1 MSYAGKFVGQNV
13 GSWLGPVDSDP
24 NALYAGLSGAGAAS
38 GTLTALGQLQAALF
52 GTGDISAALSY
63 IEIAITSEAPGG
75 GGVAGRHKGR
85 IKREETDYS
94 DESDEAELM
103 LLVCSIIRTLH

>member
-24 NALYAGLSGAGAAS
+24 NALYAGLSGAGAAV

-52 GTGDISAALSY
+52 GAGDLVAAILAGQGQPEPPIVVGPGIVRNY
-63 IEIAITSEAPGG
+63 AMPAPRRRRREEQDEEAVLVAITM
-75 GGVAGRHKGR
+75 H
-85 IKREETDYS
+85 
-94 DESDEAELM
+94 
-103 LLVCSIIRTLH
+103 